1 MISSSVSIF
10 WWERNQTPKVFNINK
25 ELIHI
30 GRDISNDLVM
40 RSKSVSRN
48 HGSIINLGEK
58 VHYLDKGSSIGSKLN
73 GKKILS
79 ENPIEL
85 HPGDIVSLGFVDLTI
100 SSSKV

>member
-1 MISSSVSIF
+1 MISSSLSIF

-40 RSKSVSRN
+40 RSRSVSRN
-48 HGSIINLGEK
+48 HGSIINIGEK

-79 ENPIEL
+79 EKPIEL